1 MCVWMQHGVHLATA
15 AATNDQKLHCHFYAQ
30 FVLRKYCESFWG
42 EPAAERQSDS
52 CTDGQEC
59 WHRLPRWRHLA
70 KLRTNVCVRAC
81 VCARANCQRQMATN
95 VLYIFICCM
104 CVDFWLL
111 YNISFNAQLQ
121 QRHQKESVCL
131 TSRSPPLY
139 STLCLNLIIRNLCW
153 ARPNAVST
161 NRLASRRKTKERKMH
176 FPKQRNIEIMANL
189 F

>member
-52 CTDGQEC
+52 CTDG
-59 WHRLPRWRHLA
+59 
-70 KLRTNVCVRAC
+70 RTDRSAGTGCHVGDIWPNCALMCVCARVCVRHVC
-81 VCARANCQRQMATN
+81 VRVCARANCQRQMATN

-121 QRHQKESVCL
+121 QRHPKESVCL
-131 TSRSPPLY
+131 TSRSPSLY
-139 STLCLNLIIRNLCW
+139 STLCQSFSLI
-153 ARPNAVST
+153 
-161 NRLASRRKTKERKMH
+161 
-176 FPKQRNIEIMANL
+176 
-189 F
+189 

>member
-1 MCVWMQHGVHLATA
+1 MGQARTAHQCSWECVGAETYVCVDATWRPFGNGRRNKRPKIALPFLRAICFAEILWKFLGRTGSRATVGQLHG
-15 AATNDQKLHCHFYAQ
+15 
-30 FVLRKYCESFWG
+30 
-42 EPAAERQSDS
+42 P
-52 CTDGQEC
+52 TDGQEC

-131 TSRSPPLY
+131 PSRSPPPSL
-139 STLCLNLIIRNLCW
+139 SIQLFALI
-153 ARPNAVST
+153 
-161 NRLASRRKTKERKMH
+161 
-176 FPKQRNIEIMANL
+176 
-189 F
+189 